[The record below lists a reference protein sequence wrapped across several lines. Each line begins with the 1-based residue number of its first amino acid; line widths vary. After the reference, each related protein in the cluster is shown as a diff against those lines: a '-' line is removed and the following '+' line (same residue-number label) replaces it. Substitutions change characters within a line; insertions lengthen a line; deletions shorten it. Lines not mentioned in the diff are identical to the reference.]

1 MENKKEFKGIDISEF
16 NGKIDFEKVKS
27 EVDFIMIRAT
37 YGRKGIDKRFKEN
50 VKGCIENDIP
60 FGFYYYSYAVDVETA
75 KEECS
80 FFLKEINEYKD
91 IIKYP
96 IAIDMEDSDGYKEKH
111 NALNKNTITSILKVA
126 IEKMQTAGYISMIYA
141 NFDFFKNYIDEKEV
155 DKIPKWLAFW
165 NDNFKIDKEKYQ
177 IWQKSS
183 KGKISGIEGN
193 VDINI
198 SYVDYEKY
206 IAYIRNIIKIQFIK
220 LQSGIEDLTI
230 QYISCFKEG
239 QRLLDKIYNRIN
251 NPKKIDNEKEDI
263 HIVVNLEYGLLPC
276 DIAHINNYLYSEQL
290 YLKLYR
296 VLCKGDGK

>member
-16 NGKIDFEKVKS
+16 NGKIDFKKVKS
-27 EVDFIMIRAT
+27 EVDFIMIRVT

-50 VKGCIENDIP
+50 TKGCIENDIP
-60 FGFYYYSYAVDVETA
+60 FGFYYYSYAVDEETA

-91 IIKYP
+91 LTRYP
-96 IAIDMEDSDGYKEKH
+96 IAIDMEDSDGYKDKH
-111 NALNKNTITSILKVA
+111 NALNKNTITNICKIA

-155 DKIPKWLAFW
+155 DKIPKWLALW
-165 NDNFKIDKEKYQ
+165 NENATIDKEKFK

-230 QYISCFKEG
+230 QYLSCYKEG
-239 QRLLDKIYNRIN
+239 QALIDKIYNRIN
-251 NPKKIDNEKEDI
+251 NPKKIDNPSEDI
-263 HIVVNLEYGLLPC
+263 HILVNLEYGLLPR
-276 DIAHINNYLYSEQL
+276 DIAHINNYLYGEDL

-296 VLCKGDGK
+296 VLCKGDVK